1 MKVIHST
8 LALAILSAITMP
20 ATAAEY
26 KYRRYDKV
34 EGFGDKSRIDIVSG
48 YVFAGKYFQ
57 WFGSKI
63 ACDANAVQPCKH
75 ALSGTR
81 TTETAWKVGAEV
93 VAKTKFAWEGVDGK
107 VVGEY
112 AKKTTDS
119 DTFIYENYPAP
130 GFTSEASTYVERD
143 LVNNTYYGVW
153 VKIAEPVRCPS
164 TILTNCA
171 KYEWKSDELLGTVKG
186 LLQRSG
192 EQTFKFLTYENGKRP
207 AYKLEAD

>member
-1 MKVIHST
+1 MKVIQST

-34 EGFGDKSRIDIVSG
+34 EGFGDKSRIDMVSG
-48 YVFAGKYFQ
+48 YVFAGKFFQ
-57 WFGSKI
+57 SFGSKL
-63 ACDANAVQPCKH
+63 ACDASAGKPCKH
-75 ALSGTR
+75 SLSGSSA
-81 TTETAWKVGAEV
+81 TETSWKVGAEV
-93 VAKTKFAWEGVDGK
+93 LAKTKFAWEGVDGK

-112 AKKTTDS
+112 AKKTTDT
-119 DTFIYENYPAP
+119 DTYTYTNYPNP
-130 GFTSEASTYVERD
+130 GYTSEASTYVERD

-153 VKIAEPVRCPS
+153 VKITEPVRCPG

-171 KYEWKSDELLGTVKG
+171 KYEWKSDEILGTVKG
-186 LLQRSG
+186 LVQRSG
-192 EQTFKFLTYENGKRP
+192 EQTFKFLTYKNGQRP

>member
-1 MKVIHST
+1 MKVLHST
-8 LALAILSAITMP
+8 LALAILSTITMS

-26 KYRRYDKV
+26 QYRRYNKV
-34 EGFGDKSRIDIVSG
+34 AGYGDDSRIDIVTG
-48 YVFAGKYFQ
+48 TVFAGKYFQ
-57 WFGSKI
+57 WFGSKL
-63 ACDANAVQPCKH
+63 ACDASAVQPCKH

-119 DTFIYENYPAP
+119 DVFIYENYPAP

-143 LVNNTYYGVW
+143 FVNNTYYGVW
-153 VKIAEPVRCPS
+153 VKIAEPVRCPG

-171 KYEWKSDELLGTVKG
+171 KYEWKSDEFLGTVKG